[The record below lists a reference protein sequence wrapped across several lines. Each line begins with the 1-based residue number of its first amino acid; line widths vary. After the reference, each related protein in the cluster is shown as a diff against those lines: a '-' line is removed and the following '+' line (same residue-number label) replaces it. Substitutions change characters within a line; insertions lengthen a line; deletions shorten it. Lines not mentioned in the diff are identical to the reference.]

1 MLSLIVTLHVLS
13 PHTKIGYQLGCLDKV
28 LVVAYTY
35 LTKLKFLGRRMNL
48 LKTSKSYTYLLLL
61 LLPFQIT
68 EATGQV
74 IAPENAYVRGAD
86 WYCNTGFKETSGKCL
101 KVIAPENAYVRG
113 ADWYCNTGFKQVS
126 NSCQLMTAQEL
137 LEQKARQA
145 AMLEE
150 YRIRQLMGVSGD
162 DCETEWDSGARVCV
176 EVEDVSLDCSK
187 NYDGF
192 FSSCDVEISYDVR
205 TDYKGN
211 KYLDVDVECEADINY
226 KKNTGYSG
234 SDSDSD
240 DESHNLYANGSDSDT
255 IQLSFSF
262 SSYNEVY
269 KVDVGNYECE
279 IDSVNLW

>member
-1 MLSLIVTLHVLS
+1 
-13 PHTKIGYQLGCLDKV
+13 
-28 LVVAYTY
+28 
-35 LTKLKFLGRRMNL
+35 MNL
-48 LKTSKSYTYLLLL
+48 LWTTKSYIYLLLL

-68 EATGQV
+68 EATEQV
-74 IAPENAYVRGAD
+74 IAPENAYVSGSR
-86 WYCNTGFKETSGKCL
+86 WFCNKGFRQTGSKCE
-101 KVIAPENAYVRG
+101 KVIAPENAYVSG
-113 ADWYCNTGFKQVS
+113 ARWFCDKGFRQTGSKCEKVIAPENAYVSGARWFCNKKYKKVGAA
-126 NSCQLMTAQEL
+126 CQLMTAQEL

-192 FSSCDVEISYDVR
+192 FRSCDVEISYDVR

>member
-1 MLSLIVTLHVLS
+1 M
-13 PHTKIGYQLGCLDKV
+13 
-28 LVVAYTY
+28 
-35 LTKLKFLGRRMNL
+35 
-48 LKTSKSYTYLLLL
+48 
-61 LLPFQIT
+61 
-68 EATGQV
+68 
-74 IAPENAYVRGAD
+74 GA
-86 WYCNTGFKETSGKCL
+86 
-101 KVIAPENAYVRG
+101 A
-113 ADWYCNTGFKQVS
+113 
-126 NSCQLMTAQEL
+126 CQLMTAQEL

-192 FSSCDVEISYDVR
+192 FRSCDVEISYDVR